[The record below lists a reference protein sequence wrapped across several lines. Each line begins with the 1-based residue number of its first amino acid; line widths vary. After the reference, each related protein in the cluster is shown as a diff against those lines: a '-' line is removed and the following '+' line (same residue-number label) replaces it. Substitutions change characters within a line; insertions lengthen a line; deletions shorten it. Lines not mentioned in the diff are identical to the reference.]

1 MVYDLSSRLDELAER
16 LELLEYE
23 IADKDTF
30 RELESRVYK
39 LENDVSY
46 RDVYIYFTVFYLIYV
61 TSKQLNNMM

>member
-46 RDVYIYFTVFYLIYV
+46 RDVYIYFTVF
-61 TSKQLNNMM
+61 